1 MKITIYP
8 DKCVGVGQCVVAA
21 PSLFAQND
29 DDGQVIQLKQKPDA
43 AEYQAA
49 RAAVRL
55 CPASALAIEEE

>member
-1 MKITIYP
+1 MKITVYP

-21 PSLFAQND
+21 PTLFSQND

-43 AEYQAA
+43 AEYRAA

-55 CPASALAIEEE
+55 CPASALAIEED

>member
-21 PSLFAQND
+21 PTLFSQND
-29 DDGQVIQLKQKPDA
+29 DDGQVIQLKQQPDV
-43 AEYQAA
+43 AEYPAA

-55 CPASALAIEEE
+55 CPASALAIEED